1 MLYVR
6 KKRDYFTKKGKQT
19 NDEETME
26 KQAILFPA
34 RDRKKK
40 CKLETYLNYV
50 NTWNTNKLYA
60 VLLTNG
66 RF

>member
-1 MLYVR
+1 MYVR
-6 KKRDYFTKKGKQT
+6 KNRDYGKQT

-34 RDRKKK
+34 RDKKS
-40 CKLETYLNYV
+40 KLETYLNYV
-50 NTWNTNKLYA
+50 ILNKQTLYA

-66 RF
+66 QF